1 MYDYNQKQF
10 DFLDVLNICSFM
22 IGLKNL
28 EENLN
33 QSDKQELIHDLNQK
47 TDYLLNEINKH
58 LEIQDEKID
67 KILEILKEVPVNG
80 AIKG

>member
-28 EENLN
+28 EENLS

>member
-28 EENLN
+28 EENLS

-58 LEIQDEKID
+58 LEIQDDKID
-67 KILEILKEVPVNG
+67 ELLIRIKQLEK
-80 AIKG
+80 